1 MIPSAERK
9 RVQRQRD
16 KANSITTLSLRVDSQ
31 EMAMIL
37 EGCEQRRIA
46 REPYAVTEYLLG
58 LIRQD
63 NKLLHKQLAELCKS
77 SCGKCG
83 DTLPGEPAGC
93 CMQGDSQCWQTSGY
107 KKLMLTTL

>member
-1 MIPSAERK
+1 MTTSAERK
-9 RVQRQRD
+9 RTQRQRD
-16 KANSITTLSLRVDSQ
+16 KAQGITTITLRVDSK

-46 REPYAVTEYLLG
+46 REPYEVTEYLIG

-63 NKLLHKQLAELCKS
+63 NKLLHKQLANLRKS

-83 DTLPGEPAGC
+83 DTLPGDPSGC

-107 KKLMLTTL
+107 KLLMLKTL

>member
-1 MIPSAERK
+1 MTTPAERK
-9 RVQRQRD
+9 RSQRQRD
-16 KANSITTLSLRVDSQ
+16 KANGITTITLRVDSQ

-37 EGCEQRRIA
+37 EGCQQRRIA
-46 REPYAVTEYLLG
+46 REPYEVTEYLTG

-63 NKLLHKQLAELCKS
+63 NKLLHKQLAELRKS

-83 DTLPGEPAGC
+83 DTLPGEPGGC
-93 CMQGDSQCWQTSGY
+93 CMQGDTQCWQTNGY